1 MENHN
6 SFVVTHCRRV
16 SGVFM
21 RNSAVSYILVII
33 HLRGYKSDRTLRF
46 VWTPGLS
53 IVLKNTQ
60 KNPLLNA
67 PEPGTGTPLIR
78 LQVTCSTRLS
88 SFSGTDIPLQ
98 QGHGRQWEDQGSGR
112 RMPAHRH
119 LAGDPWERDR
129 ERELRIRAFRPVKT
143 RSPEHG
149 HPHRTIFPHPGS
161 SGMVSGPG
169 ADHSHEQILALFI
182 FVYQSLG

>member
-129 ERELRIRAFRPVKT
+129 ERELRIRAFPGKNSFT
-143 RSPEHG
+143 GTWTSPPDELSTSREFWNG
-149 HPHRTIFPHPGS
+149 FRTWRGPFP
-161 SGMVSGPG
+161 
-169 ADHSHEQILALFI
+169 
-182 FVYQSLG
+182 